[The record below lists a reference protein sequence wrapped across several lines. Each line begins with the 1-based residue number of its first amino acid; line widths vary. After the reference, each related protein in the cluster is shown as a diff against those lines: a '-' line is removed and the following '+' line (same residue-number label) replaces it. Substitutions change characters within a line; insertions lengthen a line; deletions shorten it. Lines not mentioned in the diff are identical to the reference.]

1 MRRNGFA
8 GLGTCLALAM
18 LLAAC
23 GSASGGATAA
33 PSVAPTPEPTAPLG
47 LFTGHDKCRDAPEPT
62 GAGPDEVWI
71 TCDRVATDPRLSGTL
86 LGENHGFGND
96 PSLYSSWAKLT
107 LTNDGGTWTC
117 DEMMMAPMEGEGG
130 AGFRD
135 QVCVG
140 EGAYKGLTAYLLTL
154 SNNEAADFGIFGWV
168 EETP

>member
-1 MRRNGFA
+1 MRRNAFA
-8 GLGTCLALAM
+8 RLGTCLALAM

-23 GSASGGATAA
+23 GSTSGGATAA
-33 PSVAPTPEPTAPLG
+33 PSAAPTPEPTPPLS

-62 GAGPDEVWI
+62 GADPEEVWI

-96 PSLYSSWAKLT
+96 PELYSAWATFT

-117 DEMMMAPMEGEGG
+117 DELMMGTMEGGT
-130 AGFRD
+130 GFRD

-140 EGAYKGLTAYLLTL
+140 EGAYKGLTAYLYTL
-154 SNNEAADFGIFGWV
+154 SGNAADDFGILGWV
-168 EETP
+168 EEMP